1 VERGELPSE
10 DPAHPVEKAL
20 VPGVESGWAASE
32 PGQQVL
38 RIVLDAPQRLRRLRL
53 MFRESSVERTEEL
66 TLRWHPAHGSAGR
79 EIVRQQWTF
88 SPGGAVEE
96 TEDADTR
103 GGTARA
109 SLHSLRMA

>member
-38 RIVLDAPQRLRRLRL
+38 RIGLRRLRL

-96 TEDADTR
+96 TEGADTR